1 MRDISKVTHTD
12 GISYCDVCGYWI
24 SQSTDECSLSCPTKT
39 KRPSARAEP
48 QPRTWSYEDIRA
60 AFERDR
66 EGL

>member
-1 MRDISKVTHTD
+1 MERRCWNGCDAEPWKV
-12 GISYCDVCGYWI
+12 GNVFCK
-24 SQSTDECSLSCPTKT
+24 ECFDRVVAMGSS

-66 EGL
+66 EEL